1 MYDQPFY
8 NGVGRLNVDVEEEN
22 HILFTYPS
30 IFYFFFINCLP
41 QTGTRFNYLSTSPP
55 CIISRIQFLS
65 LETEMDTDCWC
76 KLR

>member
-30 IFYFFFINCLP
+30 IFFFF
-41 QTGTRFNYLSTSPP
+41 LSTVSHRRAPDL
-55 CIISRIQFLS
+55 ITFQLA
-65 LETEMDTDCWC
+65 L
-76 KLR
+76 LA